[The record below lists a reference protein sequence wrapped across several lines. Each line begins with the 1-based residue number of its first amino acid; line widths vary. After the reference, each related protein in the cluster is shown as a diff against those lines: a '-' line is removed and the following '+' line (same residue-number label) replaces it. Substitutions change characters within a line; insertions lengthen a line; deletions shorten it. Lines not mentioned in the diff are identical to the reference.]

1 MRPLRNP
8 VVQAVLAGLLAQW
21 MRFCFATIRWT
32 HRNEG
37 VAERIWADGGGVACA
52 FWHSRIALAPACWP
66 LDRAQPPKVL
76 ISLSP
81 DGQFLARAVG
91 RLGFPAIRG
100 SSANKDKGDRAKGGS
115 QALRDGL
122 KQLKVG
128 ALGVTPDG
136 PRGPARQMAEGLPFA
151 GFIGLSRPAYEAAF
165 LPAVEVGWRLDPRCQ
180 GLGLATEGARAAL
193 AFGFDHVGLD
203 QIIAVAP
210 RANTPSIRVMQRLGM
225 TADPAEDFDH
235 PALADHPAIRRCTVH
250 RIDRATFEAAA

>member
-52 FWHSRIALAPACWP
+52 FWHSRIALAPAGWP

-136 PRGPARQMAEGLPFA
+136 PRGPARQMAEGLPLLAKLSGAPVLFV
-151 GFIGLSRPAYEAAF
+151 GLS
-165 LPAVEVGWRLDPRCQ
+165 C
-180 GLGLATEGARAAL
+180 
-193 AFGFDHVGLD
+193 
-203 QIIAVAP
+203 
-210 RANTPSIRVMQRLGM
+210 S
-225 TADPAEDFDH
+225 
-235 PALADHPAIRRCTVH
+235 PALRLNSW
-250 RIDRATFEAAA
+250 DRAVLPLPFGKGAIVWDSAVYPGGADLADVAAEWSERLTAVEAAADALTGLERV